1 MPRELIAAAPRTPAL
16 REYADAPLAPGEIR
30 VRSGF
35 SAPKHGTELR
45 AYRADSKDDS
55 APFDGKRRMHVDE
68 PRESRFPRALGN
80 IVIGTVSEV
89 AADVTR
95 FVVGDR
101 VFAHRPIRETH
112 TGPAG
117 TFHAAPEGMSA
128 EALVY
133 TDPAGVA
140 LAAVRESHIRVGD
153 GVAVMG
159 LGAIG
164 QMAAQI
170 ARLQGAR
177 WIAVSDPIAR
187 RRELAIRH
195 GADMA
200 IDPLADDVGTAIK
213 DATDDAGVDV
223 SLETSGNYG
232 ALNDTLRAT
241 GYGGTV
247 VSSAYYAGD
256 ARALSLEGE
265 WHRNRLTIVSI
276 RDQSAPMRD
285 HPLWDPLR
293 LAIEGHALLEGGR
306 LHVEGLVHPIVPF
319 DECAEAY
326 RQIDEDP
333 ASSIKLGIQHSS
345 A

>member
-1 MPRELIAAAPRTPAL
+1 MPRELVAIAPRTPVL
-16 REYADAPLAPGEIR
+16 RQYEEPQLASGEIR
-30 VRSGF
+30 VRSDF

-45 AYRADSKDDS
+45 GYRADSKDDS
-55 APFDGKRRMHVDE
+55 APFDGRRRMHVDE
-68 PRESRFPRALGN
+68 PREARFPRALGN
-80 IVIGTVSEV
+80 IVVGAVSEV
-89 AADVTR
+89 GRDVTR

-112 TGPAG
+112 VGPAG
-117 TFHAAPEGMSA
+117 AFHAAPRGMSA

-140 LAAVRESHIRVGD
+140 LAAVRESHVRVGD
-153 GVAVMG
+153 RVAVMG

-187 RRELAIRH
+187 RRELALTH
-195 GADMA
+195 GADIA
-200 IDPLADDVGTAIK
+200 IDPLAEDVGAVIK
-213 DATDDAGVDV
+213 DATDDTGVDV
-223 SLETSGNYG
+223 SLETSGNYA

-241 GYGGTV
+241 GYGGMV

-293 LAIEGHALLEGGR
+293 IAIEGHALMAGGR
-306 LHVEGLVHPIVPF
+306 LRVEGLVHPIVSF

-326 RQIDEDP
+326 RQIDENP
-333 ASSIKLGIQHSS
+333 AESIKLGIRHASG
-345 A
+345 

>member
-1 MPRELIAAAPRTPAL
+1 MPRELVAVAPRTPVL
-16 REYADAPLAPGEIR
+16 RRYEEPRIGPQDIR
-30 VRSGF
+30 VRSDF

-45 AYRADSKDDS
+45 GYRADSKDDT
-55 APFDGKRRMHVDE
+55 APFDGTRRMHVGE

-80 IVIGTVSEV
+80 IVVGTVTERGSE
-89 AADVTR
+89 VTR
-95 FVVGDR
+95 FEVGAR

-117 TFHAAPEGMSA
+117 AFHPAPDGVSA

-133 TDPAGVA
+133 TDPAGIA
-140 LAAVRESHIRVGD
+140 LAAVRESHVRVGD
-153 GVAVMG
+153 RVAVMG

-177 WIAVSDPIAR
+177 WVAVSDPIAV
-187 RRELAIRH
+187 RRELALKH
-195 GADMA
+195 GADIA
-200 IDPLADDVGTAIK
+200 INPVADDVGSVIK
-213 DATDDAGVDV
+213 DATDNVGVDV
-223 SLETSGNYG
+223 SLETSGSYA
-232 ALNDTLRAT
+232 ALNDGLRAT
-241 GYGGTV
+241 GYGGTI

-265 WHRNRLTIVSI
+265 WHRNRLSIVSI

-293 LAIEGHALLEGGR
+293 IAIEEHSLMVDGR
-306 LHVEGLVHPIVPF
+306 LRVEGLVHPIVPF

-326 RQIDEDP
+326 RQIDEQP
-333 ASSIKLGIQHSS
+333 AGSIKLGIRH
-345 A
+345 